1 MSDDILKLDNQLC
14 FALYVCSKEIIRQY
28 KPFLDPLGLTYTMY
42 ITLMALW
49 EKDNVTVSELGK
61 KLYLDSGT
69 LTPLL
74 KKMEEQGLVKRSRSS
89 KDERTV
95 FITLTDKGKKLKS
108 ECKKIPM
115 KMFCSSN
122 LEPDK
127 AALLLQ
133 TLHELQRKNT
143 K

>member
-1 MSDDILKLDNQLC
+1 MNDDFLKLDNQLC
-14 FALYVCSKEIIRQY
+14 FALYVCSKEVIRQY
-28 KPFLDPLGLTYTMY
+28 KPYLDPLGLTYTMY

-74 KKMEEQGLVKRSRSS
+74 KKMEENNLVKRERSS

-95 FITLTDKGKKLKS
+95 FISLTAKGKKIKNS
-108 ECKKIPM
+108 CKEIPV
-115 KMFCSSN
+115 KMFCASKLKPEN
-122 LEPDK
+122 VQP
-127 AALLLQ
+127 LLRS
-133 TLHELQRKNT
+133 LHELMANQE
-143 K
+143 